1 MLRIAVIGVSGRV
14 GDCLRR
20 FPPEG
25 LELIG
30 LTHTR
35 PSNKDGLAGVIEDFD
50 ITDEHKVNE
59 LVESLASNN
68 VRTII
73 NSARPGEGVDA
84 IEAER
89 YSEDPT
95 ALSAYQINSRGA
107 ELLASACT
115 ASAANG
121 KPVLLLHLSAETVF
135 GDNVHGRKYTEEVEP
150 PVPVDSI
157 GRSGHTDTDDLPT
170 WDGLTQ
176 YLGERKVLE
185 RYSQGS
191 VVVRM
196 HGVQGPRGS
205 FFARTASEVRK
216 GEPFTRVRDMYV
228 AHLTDATVAKAILAI
243 EEAMHDPQKSTRGIY
258 HVSAS
263 TACTPYEIAL
273 KFADAFGQP
282 RKLST
287 PIFLEELIEL
297 SRKAGR
303 PYAQRPR
310 FTILDVEKFE
320 RDFYRLP
327 TAEEAI
333 DEYIDLY
340 GHLFKV

>member
-1 MLRIAVIGVSGRV
+1 MSRIAVVGVSGRV

-20 FPPEG
+20 FCPDGTE
-25 LELIG
+25 IVG
-30 LTHTR
+30 LTHKR
-35 PSNKDGLAGVIEDFD
+35 APIMEGLGGLIEDFD
-50 ITDEHKVNE
+50 IADERKVNE
-59 LVESLASNN
+59 IVRLLANSE

-73 NSARPGEGVDA
+73 NSARPGEGVDV

-95 ALSAYQINSRGA
+95 TLSAYQINSRGA
-107 ELLASACT
+107 ELLAGACA

-121 KPVLLLHLSAETVF
+121 KPILLLHLSAETVF
-135 GDNVHGRKYTEEVEP
+135 GDNVHGRKYTEEAEP
-150 PVPVDSI
+150 PVPVDLI
-157 GRSGHTDTDDLPT
+157 GRPGCTDSDDLPT

-185 RYSQGS
+185 RYPQGS

-228 AHLTDATVAKAILAI
+228 AHLADATVAKAILTI
-243 EEAMHDPQKSTRGIY
+243 EEAMHNPMRSARGIY
-258 HVSAS
+258 HLSAS

-273 KFADAFGQP
+273 KFADLFGQP
-282 RKLST
+282 RRLIT
-287 PIFLEELIEL
+287 PILLEELIE
-297 SRKAGR
+297 SNRKACR
-303 PYAQRPR
+303 PFARRPHY
-310 FTILDVEKFE
+310 TILDVAKFE

-327 TAEEAI
+327 TAEAAI
-333 DEYIDLY
+333 DEYVDLY
-340 GHLFKV
+340 GHLFEM

>member
-1 MLRIAVIGVSGRV
+1 MSRIAVVGVSGRV

-20 FPPEG
+20 FCPDGTE
-25 LELIG
+25 IVG
-30 LTHTR
+30 LTHKR
-35 PSNKDGLAGVIEDFD
+35 APIMEGLGGLIEDFD
-50 ITDEHKVNE
+50 IADERKVNE
-59 LVESLASNN
+59 IVRLLANSE

-73 NSARPGEGVDA
+73 NSARPGEGVDV

-95 ALSAYQINSRGA
+95 TLSAYQINSRGA
-107 ELLASACT
+107 ELLAGACA

-121 KPVLLLHLSAETVF
+121 KPILLLHLSAETVF
-135 GDNVHGRKYTEEVEP
+135 GDNVHGRKYTEEAEP

-157 GRSGHTDTDDLPT
+157 GRPGCTDSDDLPT

-185 RYSQGS
+185 RYPQGS

-228 AHLTDATVAKAILAI
+228 AHLADATVAKAILTI
-243 EEAMHDPQKSTRGIY
+243 EEAMHNPMRSARGIY
-258 HVSAS
+258 HLSAS

-273 KFADAFGQP
+273 KFADLFGQP
-282 RKLST
+282 RRLIT
-287 PIFLEELIEL
+287 PILLEELIE
-297 SRKAGR
+297 SNRKACR
-303 PYAQRPR
+303 PFARRPHY
-310 FTILDVEKFE
+310 TILDVAKFE

-327 TAEEAI
+327 TAEAAI
-333 DEYIDLY
+333 DEYVDLY
-340 GHLFKV
+340 GHLFEM